1 MKQTPGE
8 TRYKFLGVLIS
19 GVVWIHLTAE
29 QQYVVAC
36 AKYCQ
41 PGKSAEPPS
50 PGFAVGAQ
58 QRRHA
63 VLACMTDFSYP
74 SPHRA
79 ETNVHHK
86 SFCEHNLSDQTGT
99 SWITASDTHKHRF
112 QVSIP
117 RTQSSSP
124 KSWPTVSP
132 EDSLL
137 LGVCRIRAT
146 LSC

>member
-1 MKQTPGE
+1 MRQTPGE
-8 TRYKFLGVLIS
+8 TRCKCLGVLIS
-19 GVVWIHLTAE
+19 GVAWIHLTAE
-29 QQYVVAC
+29 QQYVTVC

-41 PGKSAEPPS
+41 PGKSAEPRS
-50 PGFAVGAQ
+50 PGFAVGA
-58 QRRHA
+58 
-63 VLACMTDFSYP
+63 CMTDLSNS

-79 ETNVHHK
+79 KTNVHHK

-99 SWITASDTHKHRF
+99 SWITASDTQKHCF
-112 QVSIP
+112 QISTP

-124 KSWPTVSP
+124 KSWPRVSP